1 MIKTPSSLPNLKTC
15 TPTKAS
21 WNCLKEIKEEIDWL
35 KKEEEEEEVNQG
47 LSLMATLDLVTT
59 TTVQVQ
65 AVVGDVVFFEEQMTT
80 MDFA

>member
-1 MIKTPSSLPNLKTC
+1 MIKTPNSLPNLKTC

-21 WNCLKEIKEEIDWL
+21 WDRQKKEELDWL

-65 AVVGDVVFFEEQMTT
+65 AVVVGAVFFEEQMTT
-80 MDFA
+80 MDFV